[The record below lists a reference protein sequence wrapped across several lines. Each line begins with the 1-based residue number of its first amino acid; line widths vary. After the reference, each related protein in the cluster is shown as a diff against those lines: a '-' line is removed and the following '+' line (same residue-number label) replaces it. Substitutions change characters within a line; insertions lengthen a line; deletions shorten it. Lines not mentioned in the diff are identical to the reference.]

1 MHTNTHTNTLLMSL
15 YNNSTVFN
23 VDTAK
28 DLVTNDYQ
36 QLTNM
41 ELTATEQEV
50 GYHINNVIH
59 NSYTITDHM
68 ITTTSLYLLLCLT
81 SVYSV

>member
-1 MHTNTHTNTLLMSL
+1 MIISMLCTHMCTHTCAHTHTHIHTHTHTHTLLMSL
-15 YNNSTVFN
+15 YDNSMVFN

-59 NSYTITDHM
+59 NHT
-68 ITTTSLYLLLCLT
+68 
-81 SVYSV
+81 

>member
-1 MHTNTHTNTLLMSL
+1 MHTNTLLMSL
-15 YNNSTVFN
+15 YNHSTVFN

-50 GYHINNVIH
+50 GYHIIH

-81 SVYSV
+81 SVYSVWVN